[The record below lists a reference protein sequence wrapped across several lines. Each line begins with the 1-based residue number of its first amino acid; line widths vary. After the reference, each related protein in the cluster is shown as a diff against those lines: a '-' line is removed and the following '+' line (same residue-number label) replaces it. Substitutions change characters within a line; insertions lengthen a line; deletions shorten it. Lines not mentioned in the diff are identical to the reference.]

1 MKILT
6 LALIFCIFLNINEI
20 NSMSNDY
27 EKKLYRGCYPTSKQY
42 LGAEKA
48 NEYCSCTV
56 RTLSNKFSD
65 EEMDELSNKDEDTQ
79 LKAYNFA
86 SEFCANSL
94 KLN

>member
-1 MKILT
+1 MKYF
-6 LALIFCIFLNINEI
+6 LIITSLNLLFLNNLF
-20 NSMSNDY
+20 SMSEDY
-27 EKKLYRGCYPTSKQY
+27 EKRLYRGCYPTSKQY

-56 RTLSNKFSD
+56 KTLSDKFSD
-65 EEMDELSNKDEDTQ
+65 EDMDELSKQNEDTQ

>member
-1 MKILT
+1 MKYF
-6 LALIFCIFLNINEI
+6 LIITGLNLLFLNNLF
-20 NSMSNDY
+20 SMSEDY
-27 EKKLYRGCYPTSKQY
+27 QKKLYRGCYPTSKQY

-56 RTLSNKFSD
+56 KTLSYKFSD
-65 EEMDELSNKDEDTQ
+65 EDMDELSKQNEDTQ

>member
-1 MKILT
+1 MKYFL
-6 LALIFCIFLNINEI
+6 LAIVINFLFLNNLL
-20 NSMSNDY
+20 SMSEDY
-27 EKKLYRGCYPTSKQY
+27 EKRLYRGCYPTSKQY

-56 RTLSNKFSD
+56 KTLSDKFSD
-65 EEMDELSNKDEDTQ
+65 EDMDELSKQNEDTQ
-79 LKAYNFA
+79 LKAYNFS

>member
-1 MKILT
+1 LKYFL
-6 LALIFCIFLNINEI
+6 LAIVINFLFLNNIF
-20 NSMSNDY
+20 SMSEDY
-27 EKKLYRGCYPTSKQY
+27 EKRLYRGCYPTSKQY

-56 RTLSNKFSD
+56 KTLSDKFID
-65 EEMDELSNKDEDTQ
+65 EDMDELSKQNEDTQ

>member
-27 EKKLYRGCYPTSKQY
+27 EKKLYRGCYPSSKQY

-56 RTLSNKFSD
+56 RALSNKFSD
-65 EEMDELSNKDEDTQ
+65 EEMDELSKKDEETQ

>member
-1 MKILT
+1 LKYFL
-6 LALIFCIFLNINEI
+6 LVFLLNLLFLNNLF
-20 NSMSNDY
+20 SMSVDY
-27 EKKLYRGCYPTSKQY
+27 QKKLYRGCYPTSKQY

-56 RTLSNKFSD
+56 KALSNKFSD
-65 EEMDELSNKDEDTQ
+65 KEMDELSKKDEDTQ

>member
-1 MKILT
+1 LKYLLFITVLN
-6 LALIFCIFLNINEI
+6 LLFLNNLF
-20 NSMSNDY
+20 SMSEDY
-27 EKKLYRGCYPTSKQY
+27 QKKLYRGCYPTSKQY

-56 RTLSNKFSD
+56 KTLSDKFSD
-65 EEMDELSNKDEDTQ
+65 EDIDELSKKNEDTQ

>member
-1 MKILT
+1 MKYFL
-6 LALIFCIFLNINEI
+6 LAIVINFLFLNNLF
-20 NSMSNDY
+20 SMSEDY
-27 EKKLYRGCYPTSKQY
+27 EKRLYRGCYPTSKQY

-56 RTLSNKFSD
+56 KTLSDKFSD
-65 EEMDELSNKDEDTQ
+65 EDMEELSKQNEDTQ

>member
-1 MKILT
+1 
-6 LALIFCIFLNINEI
+6 
-20 NSMSNDY
+20 MSEDY
-27 EKKLYRGCYPTSKQY
+27 EKRLYRGCYPTSKQY

-56 RTLSNKFSD
+56 KTLSDKFSD
-65 EEMDELSNKDEDTQ
+65 EDMDELSKQNEDIQ
-79 LKAYNFA
+79 LNAYNFA

>member
-1 MKILT
+1 MKYFL
-6 LALIFCIFLNINEI
+6 LAFLVNSLFLNNLF
-20 NSMSNDY
+20 SMSEDY
-27 EKKLYRGCYPTSKQY
+27 QKKLYRGCYPTSKQY

-56 RTLSNKFSD
+56 KAVSDKYSD
-65 EEMDELSNKDEDTQ
+65 EQMDELSIKDEDTQ

>member
-1 MKILT
+1 MKYFL
-6 LALIFCIFLNINEI
+6 LAIVINFLFLNNLL
-20 NSMSNDY
+20 SMSEDY
-27 EKKLYRGCYPTSKQY
+27 EKRLYRGCYPTSKQY

-56 RTLSNKFSD
+56 KTLSDKFSD
-65 EEMDELSNKDEDTQ
+65 EDMDELSKQNEDTQ

>member
-1 MKILT
+1 MKYFL
-6 LALIFCIFLNINEI
+6 LAIVINFLFLNNLL
-20 NSMSNDY
+20 SMSEDY
-27 EKKLYRGCYPTSKQY
+27 EKRLYRGCYPTSKQY

-56 RTLSNKFSD
+56 KTLSEKFSD
-65 EEMDELSNKDEDTQ
+65 EDMDELSKQNEDTQ